1 MEGGPQGVRKAPV
14 AFLDANVLFSACLGG
29 GSFELLM
36 RLGAGGGVRLV
47 TSAACER
54 EARANLAR
62 KYPDHVAD
70 LDPLLRAVE
79 IFDHAAI
86 EHRAWAAALVH
97 RGDVHVLAA
106 ARAAGV
112 DVLITGDRSHFGHL
126 MDLPEDPDELPLR
139 VRTVRTLLEEGP
151 SAGPDAPGRRGVDPV
166 A

>member
-1 MEGGPQGVRKAPV
+1 MRRAPV

-36 RLGAGGGVRLV
+36 RLGAGGVVRLV

-62 KYPDHVAD
+62 KYPDHVGR
-70 LDPLLRAVE
+70 LDPLLHDVE
-79 IFDHAAI
+79 ILDHAAT

-97 RGDVHVLAA
+97 PGDVHVLAA
-106 ARAAGV
+106 ARAGGV

-126 MDLPEDPDELPLR
+126 MDLPMDPDELPFR
-139 VRTVRTLLEEGP
+139 VRTVRAFIEEGP
-151 SAGPDAPGRRGVDPV
+151 QPGRAR
-166 A
+166 